1 MSTLVF
7 VHGWSVTDT
16 STYGTL
22 PATLVQRAAQTG
34 STLRVLDIR
43 LSEYVTFDDAVT
55 MDDIVRGF
63 DHALRGLDLPDGQ
76 FDCVTHSTG
85 GPVVMAWLRAQRMMP
100 KAYANVKARHV
111 IMLAPAHFGS
121 ALAKLGKGVLG
132 RLKAWF
138 NGIEP
143 GQRILDWLELGSP
156 ESLSLNL
163 GVVHGADLS
172 TQGTY
177 LFNLIGD
184 RPDRKLYDVI
194 NAYTGED
201 GSDGV
206 VRLAAA
212 NLNAT
217 HLTLTQQAGG
227 PLLTATTARAPRS
240 AFRLLPG
247 LAHSGT
253 TQGIMAAQPP
263 PSITVETILRCLAV
277 NSAASY
283 AALCDA
289 FVAENAQRDANKVE
303 LEPAGIFA
311 PRVHIHDP
319 RSLLIVRLRDDRG
332 EAPVN
337 AQFQLTAGPEASPD
351 QLPPGFMIDRQAN
364 DRDAATWALF
374 LNHAILAGDAAV
386 PDPRD
391 TSKTLRGPLVA
402 HSPYGA
408 RIQPADI
415 SGLIRHVVAN
425 TAQNSDLL
433 TNMRPHETT
442 IIDVV
447 LSRRVA
453 EGVFRLTDKLTPVED
468 FRRPT
473 PGPDLL

>member
-16 STYGTL
+16 STYGDL
-22 PATLVQRAAQTG
+22 PAALKQRAAQAGTA
-34 STLRVLDIR
+34 LHIVDIR

-63 DHALRGLDLPDGQ
+63 DHALRDLDLPDGR

-85 GPVVMAWLRAQRMMP
+85 GPVVMAWLRAQRLAP
-100 KAYANVKARHV
+100 TTHATAKARHV
-111 IMLAPAHFGS
+111 VMLAPAHFGS

-163 GVVHGADLS
+163 DIVHGADLAS
-172 TQGTY
+172 QGTY

-194 NAYTGED
+194 NSYTGED

-217 HLTLTQQAGG
+217 HLSLVQQASG
-227 PLLTATTARAPRS
+227 PLLTASVTRAPRT

-247 LAHSGT
+247 LAHSGD
-253 TQGIMAAQPP
+253 TQGIMAAKPP
-263 PSITVETILRCLAV
+263 ASITVETIMRCLAV
-277 NSAASY
+277 DSSTAY

-289 FVAENAQRDANKVE
+289 FATENAQRDASKVE
-303 LEPAGIFA
+303 LEPAGIFP

-319 RSLLIVRLRDDRG
+319 RTLLIVRLRDDRG
-332 EAPVN
+332 EAPAN
-337 AQFQLTAGPEASPD
+337 AQFQLTAGPDASPD
-351 QLPPGFMIDRQAN
+351 HLPPGFMIDRQAN
-364 DRDAATWALF
+364 GRDPATWTLF

-391 TSKTLRGPLVA
+391 TSKILRGAMQA

-408 RIQPADI
+408 RVQPADV
-415 SGLIRHVVAN
+415 SGLVRHLAAA
-425 TAQNSDLL
+425 TATNQDLL
-433 TNMRPHETT
+433 ASLRPHETT
-442 IIDVV
+442 VVDVT

-453 EGVFRLTDKLTPVED
+453 EGVFRMTDRLSPED
-468 FRRPT
+468 FHHAE
-473 PGPDLL
+473 PGADLP

>member
-16 STYGTL
+16 STYGDL
-22 PATLVQRAAQTG
+22 PAALVQHAVQAGT
-34 STLRVLDIR
+34 TLRVLDVR
-43 LSEYVTFDDAVT
+43 LSEYVSFDDAVT

-85 GPVVMAWLRAQRMMP
+85 GPVVMAWLRAQRQSP
-100 KAYANVKARHV
+100 STHATVKARHV
-111 IMLAPAHFGS
+111 VMLAPAHYGS

-163 GVVHGADLS
+163 DVVHGTDPA

-184 RPDRKLYDVI
+184 RPDRKLYNVI
-194 NAYTGED
+194 NSYTGED

-227 PLLTATTARAPRS
+227 SALVTSTKRAPLT

-247 LAHSGT
+247 LAHSGA
-253 TQGIMAAQPP
+253 TQGIMAAKPV
-263 PSITVETILRCLAV
+263 PSITVETIMRCLAV
-277 NSAASY
+277 DSVAAY
-283 AALCDA
+283 TTLCTA
-289 FVAENAQRDANKVE
+289 FASENAQRDANKVE
-303 LEPAGIFA
+303 LEPAGIFS

-319 RSLLIVRLRDDRG
+319 RCLLIVRLRDDRS
-332 EAPVN
+332 EAPAD
-337 AQFQLTAGPEASPD
+337 AQFQLTAGPDASPD
-351 QLPPGFMIDRQAN
+351 HLPPGFMMDRQAN
-364 DRDAATWALF
+364 DRDQATWALF
-374 LNHAILAGDAAV
+374 LNYSILAGDAAV

-391 TSKTLRGPLVA
+391 TSKTLRGPLA
-402 HSPYGA
+402 PHSPYGA
-408 RIQPADI
+408 RVQPADI
-415 SGLIRHVVAN
+415 SGLIRHIVAS
-425 TAQNSDLL
+425 TPQGSDLL
-433 TNMRPHETT
+433 ANLHPHETT
-442 IIDVV
+442 VIDIV

-453 EGVFRLTDKLTPVED
+453 EGVFRLTDKLTPVQN
-468 FRRPT
+468 FLQPI
-473 PGPDLL
+473 PGADLP